1 MYQGI
6 ELTNINESSENS
18 ENSESNEHSENTV
31 ITIPNTE
38 TESQSCWHE
47 NRCTFLFLFSAALG
61 FLWVGLNLGGYI

>member
-1 MYQGI
+1 MDQGI

-18 ENSESNEHSENTV
+18 ESNENTV

-38 TESQSCWHE
+38 TESSSCWHE
-47 NRCTFLFLFSAALG
+47 NRCTSLFYSSTALG

>member
-1 MYQGI
+1 MDQGI
-6 ELTNINESSENS
+6 ELTNINESSES
-18 ENSESNEHSENTV
+18 SESSENTV

-47 NRCTFLFLFSAALG
+47 NRCTILFYSSTALG